1 MRIWVRNMAYG
12 GAHGD
17 VVTPSCVQLYVS
29 RRAAESVGG
38 ENPYGGPHGRGLLS
52 R

>member
-1 MRIWVRNMAYG
+1 MRIRVRNMTYG

-17 VVTPSCVQLYVS
+17 VVTPLCVQLHVS
-29 RRAAESVGG
+29 RRAAGG